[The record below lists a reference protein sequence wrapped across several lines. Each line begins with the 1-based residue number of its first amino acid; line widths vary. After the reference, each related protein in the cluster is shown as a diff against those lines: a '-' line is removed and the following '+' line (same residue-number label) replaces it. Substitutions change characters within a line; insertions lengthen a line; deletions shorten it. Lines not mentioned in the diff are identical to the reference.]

1 MRSWDNRN
9 LADDA
14 VIKDETLDDQR
25 FGHVGPWNHLQS
37 FSSQAIYPNHRYRLS
52 SDLSSDVPSSIGTTG
67 WPGNSPPDSSSAFA
81 LFDSV
86 IDARRQQYAEP
97 LLLTNK
103 RATTYST
110 YHENLMSL
118 DSNPTAQALLGQDV
132 PEFHVSEGDRRISNG
147 INYETLDLQI
157 ESPPLDQRY
166 EALSSQGDGILLDS
180 PIEALSSYH
189 NVTSFNHH
197 DEPMSYHND
206 EPGLYYYDDLL
217 SEYAELTH
225 PQSAIISTEGV
236 PKCFQLDA
244 EPPFPTTPGCFPDY
258 WPSGPIEESRPT
270 SKPTPRSLS
279 LRPASRNSKGLKKQS
294 ITITEPPLSVI
305 HEDGKGG
312 LASSSPTTKK
322 GRRAGPLS
330 KSKAAQ
336 AAKMRK
342 EKSVCIRCKMMKQSV
357 GIPIISKSQTD
368 ESLYL

>member
-1 MRSWDNRN
+1 MRSWDNQN
-9 LADDA
+9 IVDDA
-14 VIKDETLDDQR
+14 VIKDEILDGER

-37 FSSQAIYPNHRYRLS
+37 FGSQAIYPSHRYRLS

-86 IDARRQQYAEP
+86 IDARRQQHAEP
-97 LLLTNK
+97 LLPTNK
-103 RATTYST
+103 SATTYST
-110 YHENLMSL
+110 HHENLMSL
-118 DSNPTAQALLGQDV
+118 DSNPTAQALLGQGV
-132 PEFHVSEGDRRISNG
+132 PKFHVSEGDRRISNG
-147 INYETLDLQI
+147 ISYETLDLHI

-166 EALSSQGDGILLDS
+166 EALSSQHDGILLDS

-189 NVTSFNHH
+189 NVTAFNHH
-197 DEPMSYHND
+197 DKPISDPND

-225 PQSAIISTEGV
+225 PQSAIISIEGV

-244 EPPFPTTPGCFPDY
+244 ESPFPTTPGYFSDY

-357 GIPIISKSQTD
+357 GIPVISKSQTD